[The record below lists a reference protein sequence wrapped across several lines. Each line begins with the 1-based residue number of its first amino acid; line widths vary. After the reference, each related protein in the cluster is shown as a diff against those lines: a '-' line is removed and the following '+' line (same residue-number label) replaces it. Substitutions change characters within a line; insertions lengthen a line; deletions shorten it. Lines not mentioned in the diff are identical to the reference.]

1 MTDGPGHRPRLSTA
15 ALLAPAAA
23 AVLAGSLSWAA
34 GHPPAAPV
42 TKSAGTASPAT
53 DQAAAERARQTR
65 DLQRLRGEVQSL
77 RAELKNLDDSPHPA
91 STRGSGGTTRPT
103 AKPKPA
109 RTTPPPV
116 QATTGAS

>member
-34 GHPPAAPV
+34 GHPPAAPL
-42 TKSAGTASPAT
+42 TKPAGTASPTAGQT
-53 DQAAAERARQTR
+53 AAERARQTR
-65 DLQRLRGEVQSL
+65 DLQRLSNEVQSL

-91 STRGSGGTTRPT
+91 STRGTARPT